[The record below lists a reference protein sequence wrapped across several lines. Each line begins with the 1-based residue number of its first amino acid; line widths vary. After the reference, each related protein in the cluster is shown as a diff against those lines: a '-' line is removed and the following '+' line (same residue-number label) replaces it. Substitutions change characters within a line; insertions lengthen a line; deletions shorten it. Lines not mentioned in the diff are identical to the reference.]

1 MPAGRTYNGQVTTRT
16 FVLIPALVAVLGLGA
31 AIQAQKTPGATKVEV
46 FKTATCGCCGKWV
59 EHMKAQG
66 FDVSFKDIDQ
76 AELDKVKAK
85 YGVPRDAHSCH
96 TAIVGPYVVEGHV
109 PGSEIK
115 KLMKDRPA
123 IAGIAVPGMPLGSP
137 GMEVSGVKPQPY
149 NVLSIDKQGR
159 TQVFSTI
166 RP

>member
-1 MPAGRTYNGQVTTRT
+1 VRLRT
-16 FVLIPALVAVLGLGA
+16 LLAAPALVA
-31 AIQAQKTPGATKVEV
+31 AIAISAPAQAQKPPAPTKVEV

-59 EHMKAQG
+59 EHLKTEG

-85 YGVPRDAHSCH
+85 YGVPREAHSCH
-96 TAIVGPYVVEGHV
+96 TAVVGPYVVEGHV
-109 PGSEIK
+109 PASEIK
-115 KLMKDRPA
+115 KIMKDRPA
-123 IAGIAVPGMPLGSP
+123 VVGIAVPGMPLGSP